1 MKKFICYLAMCLI
14 FLVSCNNQPKPRQL
28 KLIKTPEIYSPIG
41 IDEDFYIVKTI
52 NDSMGFAVD
61 DISCSFD
68 DTEEPECVII
78 TDELCYDDKSF
89 HTYIDEG
96 LWITVGTWKENNK
109 TYPVIKYHE
118 FDSIELVA
126 QKLLLDTI
134 FSPNEYDSI
143 VNEYKDKAYFLKLFL
158 NETK

>member
-1 MKKFICYLAMCLI
+1 MCLI
-14 FLVSCNNQPKPRQL
+14 ALGMIFTSCNSQPNQL
-28 KLIKTPEIYSPIG
+28 KLIKTPEIYSF

-61 DISCSFD
+61 DMSWGFD
-68 DTEEPECVII
+68 DVEEPECVII

-89 HTYIDEG
+89 YTYMDEG
-96 LWITVGTWKENNK
+96 LWITVGTWKENGK

-118 FDSIELVA
+118 FDSIELVVK
-126 QKLLLDTI
+126 KLLSDTI